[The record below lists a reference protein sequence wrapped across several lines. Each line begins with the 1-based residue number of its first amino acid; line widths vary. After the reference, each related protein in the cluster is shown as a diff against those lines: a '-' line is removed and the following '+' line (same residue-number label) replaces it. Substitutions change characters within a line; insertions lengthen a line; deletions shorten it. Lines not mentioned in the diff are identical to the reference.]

1 MVRRRVSAVS
11 NHVARVHPSRR
22 AQERAPQD
30 EVSVS
35 PLGVAGPGADHAFLA
50 AEFVTLPRRLV
61 ERTGNFWF
69 NRIAVGAAGIGDV
82 DRERG
87 AGAFHRHRGAGALAL
102 LDSRG
107 AGLGL
112 TGIIISLAIG
122 AAFADRECTGRK

>member
-11 NHVARVHPSRR
+11 NHMARVHPSRR

-35 PLGVAGPGADHAFLA
+35 PLGVASPGADHAFLA
-50 AEFVTLPRRLV
+50 AEFVTLAGRLV
-61 ERTGNFWF
+61 ERAGNLWLD
-69 NRIAVGAAGIGDV
+69 RVAVGAAGIGHV

-102 LDSRG
+102 LDGRG
-107 AGLGL
+107 AGLGF
-112 TGIIISLAIG
+112 TGIIVSLAIG
-122 AAFADRECTGRK
+122 AAFADREYAGRK